1 MPVFGA
7 RGGHPGPQQNLHRRK
22 LTKAQSRGCGKLHH
36 FLRECW
42 AVPPVP
48 QGESWLCYRL
58 LDMLGRHPL
67 LLILTGLLSL
77 GSGLSQL
84 CTRDRVSTCR
94 DCIRSGP
101 GCAWCQK
108 LNFTGQ
114 GQPESVRCD
123 TPEQLL
129 LRGCTSEYLVD
140 PKSLA
145 EPQEDKDRDQ
155 KQLSP
160 QNVTLYLRPGQA
172 AAFNVSVQQT
182 QVNSVDLYLLMA
194 ISDSMQGHL
203 SNVQTLG
210 SDLLQAL
217 NEITRSGHIGF
228 GFIRNMTFQ
237 HILKLTDDSSQ
248 FQKELAKQLVSG
260 NLNTP
265 KGQLDAMVQV
275 ATCLREIG
283 WRNGTRFLVLVT
295 DNDFYLA
302 KDKSPGTRQNFSD
315 SHCHL
320 EDGVFKSRREPDDHS
335 VLQLARKLA
344 ENNIQPIVM
353 VPSRMVKTHERLT
366 TFISTLAIRE
376 LSGDSSNVTQF
387 IKDTHRRLTSKVFL
401 DHTTIPNTLKV
412 TYDSFCG
419 NGTSSTGKFRGECD
433 GGQINNQ
440 VTFQVTVMASECIQK
455 QAFVIQAPSSTDS
468 VTVRVLPQCECQ
480 CRDSSQ
486 EHGLCGG
493 KGVMECGICRC
504 NSGYIGE
511 NCECQTQG
519 QSSQELQRSCRKDNS
534 SIVCS
539 GLGDCICG
547 RCECHTSD
555 IANKV
560 IFGRYCE
567 CDNTNCERY
576 EGQVCGG
583 PQRGSCSCDQCVCKE
598 GYEGSACQ
606 CRRSTE
612 GCLSKNLV
620 VCNGHGQCRCNRCEC
635 DPGYQPPLCE
645 ESSGAFSRCHKYIS
659 CAKCL
664 KLSNGIRFFWECMD
678 LLSSEFH
685 RKNCSEQDAEG
696 CWTTYTVRQRDRR
709 SIYSIYVE
717 ESRECPSVTTIV
729 LSIAVGVLL
738 LAVLLLVFWII
749 YLKET
754 QKVKLSRMVGVGRTL
769 DQQPHF
775 QEQHHKESPW
785 WDQERQDT

>member
-1 MPVFGA
+1 
-7 RGGHPGPQQNLHRRK
+7 
-22 LTKAQSRGCGKLHH
+22 
-36 FLRECW
+36 
-42 AVPPVP
+42 
-48 QGESWLCYRL
+48 
-58 LDMLGRHPL
+58 MLGRHPL

-77 GSGLSQL
+77 GCALTQW
-84 CTRDRVSTCR
+84 CTKDNVNTCQ

-101 GCAWCQK
+101 HCAWCQK
-108 LNFTGQ
+108 LNFTGR
-114 GQPESVRCD
+114 GQPESLRCD

-160 QNVTLYLRPGQA
+160 QNVTLHLRPGQA
-172 AAFNVSVQQT
+172 AAFNVSVQRT
-182 QVNSVDLYLLMA
+182 QDNSVDLYILMA
-194 ISDSMQGHL
+194 ISDSTQDHL

-237 HILKLTDDSSQ
+237 HILKLTDDSGQ
-248 FQKELAKQLVSG
+248 FQKELVKQLVSG
-260 NLNTP
+260 NLETP
-265 KGQLDAMVQV
+265 KGQLDAMIQV
-275 ATCLREIG
+275 ATCLGEIG

-295 DNDFYLA
+295 DNDLHLA
-302 KDKSPGTRQNFSD
+302 KDKSSGTRLNPSD

-320 EDGVFKSRREPDDHS
+320 EDGMFKSRREPDDHS

-376 LSGDSSNVTQF
+376 LSGDPSSVAQF
-387 IKDTHRRLTSKVFL
+387 IKDTYRRLTSRVFL

-412 TYDSFCG
+412 TYDSFCS
-419 NGTSSTGKFRGECD
+419 NGASSTGKSRGECD
-433 GGQINNQ
+433 GVQINDQ
-440 VTFQVTVMASECIQK
+440 VTFQVTVMASKCIQK
-455 QAFVIQAPSSTDS
+455 QVFVIQALSFTDT
-468 VTVRVLPQCECQ
+468 VTVRVLPRCECQ
-480 CRDSSQ
+480 CRDPSQ

-504 NSGYIGE
+504 NSGYTGE

-519 QSSQELQRSCRKDNS
+519 QSSQELQRSCQKDNS
-534 SIVCS
+534 SLVCS

-547 RCECHTSD
+547 RCECHRSD
-555 IANKV
+555 DPSKV
-560 IFGRYCE
+560 IFGQYCE
-567 CDNTNCERY
+567 CDSVNCERY
-576 EGQVCGG
+576 DGQVCGG
-583 PQRGSCSCDQCVCKE
+583 PQRGSCSCGQCVCRE
-598 GYEGSACQ
+598 AYEGSACQ

-620 VCNGHGQCRCNRCEC
+620 VCNGHGRCRCNSCEC
-635 DPGYQPPLCE
+635 DPGYHPPLCE
-645 ESSGAFSRCHKYIS
+645 ESSAVSPAAFSRCHKYIS

-664 KLSNGIRFFWECMD
+664 KLSNGAPCFWECMD

-729 LSIAVGVLL
+729 LGIAVGVLL
-738 LAVLLLVFWII
+738 LAVLLLVLWII
-749 YLKET
+749 HLKET
-754 QKVKLSRMVGVGRTL
+754 QKVKLSRMGGVQRAL
-769 DQQPHF
+769 DQQPHL
-775 QEQHHKESPW
+775 QEQHHKELPW
-785 WDQERQDT
+785 WHQERRET

>member
-1 MPVFGA
+1 
-7 RGGHPGPQQNLHRRK
+7 
-22 LTKAQSRGCGKLHH
+22 
-36 FLRECW
+36 
-42 AVPPVP
+42 
-48 QGESWLCYRL
+48 
-58 LDMLGRHPL
+58 MLGRHPL

-77 GSGLSQL
+77 GCALTQW
-84 CTRDRVSTCR
+84 CTKDKVNSCQ

-114 GQPESVRCD
+114 GQPESLRCD
-123 TPEQLL
+123 TSEQLL

-145 EPQEDKDRDQ
+145 ESQEDKDRDQ
-155 KQLSP
+155 RQLSP

-172 AAFNVSVQQT
+172 AAFNVSVQRT
-182 QVNSVDLYLLMA
+182 QDNSVDLYVLMA
-194 ISDSMQGHL
+194 ISDSTQDHL

-237 HILKLTDDSSQ
+237 HILKLTDDSGQ

-260 NLNTP
+260 SLDTP

-275 ATCLREIG
+275 ATCLGEIG
-283 WRNGTRFLVLVT
+283 WRNGTRFLVLIT
-295 DNDFYLA
+295 DNDLHLA
-302 KDKSPGTRQNFSD
+302 KDKSLGTRLNPSD

-320 EDGVFKSRREPDDHS
+320 EDGVFKSRREPDNHS

-366 TFISTLAIRE
+366 SR
-376 LSGDSSNVTQF
+376 
-387 IKDTHRRLTSKVFL
+387 VFL

-412 TYDSFCG
+412 TYNSFCS
-419 NGTSSTGKFRGECD
+419 NGASSTGKSRGECD
-433 GGQINNQ
+433 GVQINDQ

-455 QAFVIQAPSSTDS
+455 QAFVIQALSFTDT
-468 VTVRVLPQCECQ
+468 VTVQVLPQCECR
-480 CRDSSQ
+480 CRDPSQ
-486 EHGLCGG
+486 KHGLCGG
-493 KGVMECGICRC
+493 KGVMECGVCRC
-504 NSGYIGE
+504 NSGYTGK

-519 QSSQELQRSCRKDNS
+519 QSSQELQRSCQKDNS
-534 SIVCS
+534 SLVCS

-555 IANKV
+555 DPNKV
-560 IFGRYCE
+560 IFGQYCE
-567 CDNTNCERY
+567 CDNVNCERY
-576 EGQVCGG
+576 NGQVCGG
-583 PQRGSCSCDQCVCKE
+583 PQRGSCFCGQCFCRRDF
-598 GYEGSACQ
+598 EGSACQ
-606 CRRSTE
+606 CWKSTE
-612 GCLSKNLV
+612 GCLSKNLLL
-620 VCNGHGQCRCNRCEC
+620 CNGHGRCRCNSCEC
-635 DPGYQPPLCE
+635 DPGYYPPLCE
-645 ESSGAFSRCHKYIS
+645 ESSAAPPSPAAFSRCHKYIS

-664 KLSNGIRFFWECMD
+664 NLSNGAPCFWECMN

-729 LSIAVGVLL
+729 VGIAVGVLL
-738 LAVLLLVFWII
+738 LAVLLLVLWII
-749 YLKET
+749 YLKKT
-754 QKVKLSRMVGVGRTL
+754 QKVKLSRMGGVQRML
-769 DQQPHF
+769 DQQEPHL
-775 QEQHHKESPW
+775 QEQHHKELPW
-785 WDQERQDT
+785 WHQERRET